1 MSSPVEILLAVG
13 IVVLVLLRQWRG
25 DAVHARKLIVLPA
38 ALTVAGSLS
47 LASAGRQPTGADTG
61 CLVVGGLLAAVVGA
75 GQGRAVRLEHRS
87 GALWARM
94 PAAGVWWWAAL
105 IASRLVMTGVAHALD
120 AGVAASSSSVLLL
133 LGVNRVGQALVL
145 VPRALAAGVSLAPD
159 RGETPVPGGA
169 RGFVRRYGTRP
180 PVPAG
185 AAGEQS
191 RNISR
196 TNRRAGR
203 IVRAASERTG
213 TVSRPAA
220 PGADTTAR
228 SGARPRAGNLARRAE
243 RDARRARRDRRR

>member
-61 CLVVGGLLAAVVGA
+61 CLVVGGLLAAVIGA
-75 GQGRAVRLEHRS
+75 GQGRAVRLEHRG

-94 PAAGVWWWAAL
+94 PVAGLWWWAAL
-105 IASRLVMTGVAHALD
+105 IASRLVMTGLAHALD

-169 RGFVRRYGTRP
+169 RGLVRRYGNRP

-185 AAGEQS
+185 AAGEPS

-213 TVSRPAA
+213 TVSGPAA